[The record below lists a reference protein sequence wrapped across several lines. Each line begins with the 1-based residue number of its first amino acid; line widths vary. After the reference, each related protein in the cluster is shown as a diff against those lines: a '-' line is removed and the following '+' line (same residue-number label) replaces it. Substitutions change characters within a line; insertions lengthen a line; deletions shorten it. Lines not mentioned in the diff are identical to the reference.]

1 MAGIQIVA
9 DRKSKKGNPE
19 LGSAIADKMMELGL
33 WAQLSTMPSFGGV
46 FRLAPP
52 LTTTKEELETGLRII
67 EKAFETTPGTMPLY
81 TESEHVGIPPTQ
93 VEARL

>member
-1 MAGIQIVA
+1 MAGVEVVA
-9 DRKSKKGNPE
+9 DRDTKEGDPE
-19 LGSAIADKMMELGL
+19 LGAAVASKMTELGL

-52 LTTTKEELETGLRII
+52 LTTTDEELEMGLNII
-67 EKAFETTPGTMPLY
+67 EEALASMPGTKPLY
-81 TESEHVGIPPTQ
+81 SVAERTVSAPQ

>member
-1 MAGIQIVA
+1 MAGLEVVA
-9 DRKSKKGNPE
+9 DRETKEGDPE
-19 LGSAIADKMMELGL
+19 LGAAVATKMTELGL

-52 LTTTKEELETGLRII
+52 LTTTDEELEMGLNII
-67 EKAFETTPGTMPLY
+67 EEALASTPGTKPLY
-81 TESEHVGIPPTQ
+81 SVAGRTVSAPQ